1 MAAVRSVCVFCGS
14 SGRVH
19 ARYRA
24 AAAELGAL
32 LAANGISLVFGGGH
46 IGLMGVIADAVLAG
60 GGQAIG
66 VIPEFLVSRELAHTR
81 LTELHVVPSMHARKQ
96 TMFEL
101 SDAFAALPGGVGTL
115 EETLEVITW
124 RELSLHDKPIVLVN
138 VADYW
143 QPLLELFDHIS
154 AERFTRRHKR
164 LFAVADGPQA
174 TLDALAKAPEPSLEP
189 TPERT

>member
-14 SGRVH
+14 SERVH

-32 LAANGISLVFGGGH
+32 FAANGIRLVFGGGH
-46 IGLMGVIADAVLAG
+46 IGLMGVLADAVLAG
-60 GGQAIG
+60 GGEAIG

-96 TMFEL
+96 AMFEL

-143 QPLLELFDHIS
+143 QPLLDLFDHIA
-154 AERFTRRHKR
+154 AERFTRRYKR
-164 LFAVADGPQA
+164 LFTAVDGPQA
-174 TLDALAKAPEPSLEP
+174 ALEAFARAPEPSLEP
-189 TPERT
+189 APERT